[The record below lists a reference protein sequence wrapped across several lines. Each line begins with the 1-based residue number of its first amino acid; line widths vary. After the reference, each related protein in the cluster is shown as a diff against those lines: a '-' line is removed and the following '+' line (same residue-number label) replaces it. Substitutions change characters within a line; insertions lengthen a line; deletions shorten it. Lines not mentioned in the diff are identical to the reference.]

1 MKLAL
6 IVVTAVL
13 LATPAVAQT
22 NPIGAFI
29 EAVILSSKTHDGLQ
43 RKTPDRYPTADEA
56 VSRSDK
62 GKITSADPDRRIRTK
77 LGREAGE
84 QDAE

>member
-13 LATPAVAQT
+13 LATPAAAQ
-22 NPIGAFI
+22 NPVSAFI
-29 EAVILSSKTHDGLQ
+29 DAVVLSSKSPEGLQ

-62 GKITSADPDRRIRTK
+62 GKITSADPDRRVRSK
-77 LGREAGE
+77 LGREVGE
-84 QDAE
+84 QNAE

>member
-13 LATPAVAQT
+13 LATPAAAKD
-22 NPIGAFI
+22 PISSFI
-29 EAVILSSKTHDGLQ
+29 DVVILSSKSPDGLQ
-43 RKTPDRYPTADEA
+43 RKTPNRRPTANEV
-56 VSRSDK
+56 VSRSDR
-62 GKITSADPDRRIRTK
+62 GVVLSADPDQRIRTK
-77 LGREAGE
+77 LGRELGE